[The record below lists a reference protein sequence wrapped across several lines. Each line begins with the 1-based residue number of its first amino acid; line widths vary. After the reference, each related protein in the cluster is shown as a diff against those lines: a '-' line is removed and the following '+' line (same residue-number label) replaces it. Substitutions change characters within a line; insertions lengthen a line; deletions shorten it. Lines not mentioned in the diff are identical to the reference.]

1 MLKKIFSVL
10 MLCIFSGVLLTGCG
24 EDKPAPPEVK
34 LGMLKHMNAG
44 EKDFN
49 DFAKKV
55 GDVLSLNFTTF
66 DPVFYDSLNSMIS
79 GLQSGQVQT
88 VSTYDCV
95 AKYLKAENPD
105 VELLPNDTL
114 EFIDAFC
121 FAMREDDKDLQNDL
135 DRAIREMQNENI
147 LEDLSEKYIEK
158 IDDKK
163 EIPNDVTI
171 PERPNEPTIKVAVTG
186 DVPPLDYV
194 DAQGKPAGFN
204 VALMAEISSR
214 IHRNIE
220 FVHIDSGARAAALS
234 SGKVDLIFWAVVP
247 SSQII
252 PSNADKPDGVILST
266 PYHREKIM
274 HVKSGK

>member
-24 EDKPAPPEVK
+24 EDRPAPPEVK

-49 DFAKKV
+49 EFAKKV
-55 GDVLSLNFTTF
+55 GETLSLNLTSF
-66 DPVFYDSLNSMIS
+66 DPVFYDSLSAMIS

-95 AKYLKAENPD
+95 AKYLQVNNPD
-105 VELLPNDTL
+105 IELLPNDTL

-121 FAMREDDKDLQNDL
+121 FAMREDEKDLQSDI
-135 DRAIREMQNENI
+135 DKAIREMQNENV
-147 LEDLSEKYIEK
+147 LEDLSAKYIK
-158 IDDKK
+158 NVNDKK
-163 EIPNDVTI
+163 IPDDVKI
-171 PERPNEPTIKVAVTG
+171 PEQPGAPTIKVAVTG
-186 DVPPLDYV
+186 DLPPLDYV
-194 DAQGKPAGFN
+194 DAQGDPSGFN
-204 VALMAEISSR
+204 VALMAEIAKR
-214 IHRNIE
+214 IHRNVE

-252 PSNADKPDGVILST
+252 PTDADRPEGVILSA

-274 HVKSGK
+274 HVKFKK